1 MATATIPLKGSA
13 SMESKKVSISSKR
26 QITIPQKFFTLLGF
40 NTEAEC
46 IMRGNELVL
55 RPVKENTSGEFA
67 EQILADL
74 IRQGYSGEELLEKF
88 KQTQRKI
95 RPAVEAMLAEA
106 DRVAESKSGGYSL
119 EDVFGTED
127 EKMTQVQILPPAA
140 KFLKKLKDKKLKSLY
155 KEAIEMICEDY
166 SIGEEK
172 TGDLAGMYGYDI
184 YYNKTNY
191 ELAYRVRQLDD
202 LIIIVIMAG
211 TRENF
216 YEELKRY
223 IRTI

>member
-74 IRQGYSGEELLEKF
+74 IRQGYSSEELLEKF

-95 RPAVEAMLAEA
+95 RPAVEAMLSEA

-127 EKMTQVQILPPAA
+127 EK
-140 KFLKKLKDKKLKSLY
+140 
-155 KEAIEMICEDY
+155 
-166 SIGEEK
+166 
-172 TGDLAGMYGYDI
+172 
-184 YYNKTNY
+184 
-191 ELAYRVRQLDD
+191 
-202 LIIIVIMAG
+202 
-211 TRENF
+211 
-216 YEELKRY
+216 
-223 IRTI
+223 

>member
-46 IMRGNELVL
+46 IMRENELVL

-88 KQTQRKI
+88 KQAQRKV

-127 EKMTQVQILPPAA
+127 EK
-140 KFLKKLKDKKLKSLY
+140 
-155 KEAIEMICEDY
+155 
-166 SIGEEK
+166 
-172 TGDLAGMYGYDI
+172 
-184 YYNKTNY
+184 
-191 ELAYRVRQLDD
+191 
-202 LIIIVIMAG
+202 
-211 TRENF
+211 
-216 YEELKRY
+216 
-223 IRTI
+223 

>member
-55 RPVKENTSGEFA
+55 RPVKENNSGEFA

-127 EKMTQVQILPPAA
+127 EK
-140 KFLKKLKDKKLKSLY
+140 
-155 KEAIEMICEDY
+155 
-166 SIGEEK
+166 
-172 TGDLAGMYGYDI
+172 
-184 YYNKTNY
+184 
-191 ELAYRVRQLDD
+191 
-202 LIIIVIMAG
+202 
-211 TRENF
+211 
-216 YEELKRY
+216 
-223 IRTI
+223 

>member
-46 IMRGNELVL
+46 IMRGNQLYL
-55 RPVKENTSGEFA
+55 RPFKENTSGEFA

-95 RPAVEAMLAEA
+95 RPAVEAMLSEA

-127 EKMTQVQILPPAA
+127 EK
-140 KFLKKLKDKKLKSLY
+140 
-155 KEAIEMICEDY
+155 
-166 SIGEEK
+166 
-172 TGDLAGMYGYDI
+172 
-184 YYNKTNY
+184 
-191 ELAYRVRQLDD
+191 
-202 LIIIVIMAG
+202 
-211 TRENF
+211 
-216 YEELKRY
+216 
-223 IRTI
+223 